1 MKIFLVEVENISKYP
16 PFFSILKCLTDLD
29 IQTVVCSLNIP
40 QNVKQYCDEHNIF
53 MINIGQ
59 DYEYKATLVKKVYNL
74 QGIRKRIWTSIDS
87 IYEEV
92 DMLWV
97 FSTITLKHLGKK
109 LMKYKYILH
118 LFELVQTLKYV
129 NKFPI
134 PTINL
139 GQYCRGAYKVVTC
152 EYNRAHITKT
162 WFKLNEL
169 PVILPNKPYGIEQLS
184 KDMNKYIDTE
194 TQEKLMGLEQKKI
207 VLYQGIVDSE
217 RPIENFI
224 KAVDKMGEEYV
235 MIIMTGSDVDYSSL
249 KSRNL
254 VVIPFIPSPYHLF
267 ITKMAYIGIV
277 CYVPNY
283 SGYSS
288 PLNSIYCAPNKIY
301 EYSRFFIPM
310 IGNDI
315 PGLSETIGK
324 FDMGVCVKN
333 LDVENICDAIQCIEE
348 KRTEF
353 SYNAKVFYE
362 SIDLKKII
370 KSMVE

>member
-1 MKIFLVEVENISKYP
+1 
-16 PFFSILKCLTDLD
+16 
-29 IQTVVCSLNIP
+29 
-40 QNVKQYCDEHNIF
+40 
-53 MINIGQ
+53 MINIEQ
-59 DYEYKATLVKKVYNL
+59 NYEYKATLVRKVYDL
-74 QGIRKRIWTSIDS
+74 HGIRKRIWASIIS
-87 IYEEV
+87 IYEEGDV
-92 DMLWV
+92 LWV
-97 FSTITLKHLGKK
+97 FSTITLKHLGKR

-129 NKFPI
+129 NNFPI

-139 GQYCRGAYKVVTC
+139 GQYCRGAYKVITC

-169 PVILPNKPYGIEQLS
+169 PVILPNKPYGIEQLP
-184 KDMNKYIDTE
+184 KDMNKYIDGE
-194 TQEKLMGLEQKKI
+194 ILESLAGVEKKKI
-207 VLYQGIVDSE
+207 VLYQGIIDRE
-217 RPIENFI
+217 RPMESFI

-235 MIIMTGSDVDYSSL
+235 MIIMTGSDVEYSSL
-249 KSRNL
+249 KSHNL
-254 VVIPFIPSPYHLF
+254 VIIPFIPSPYHLF

-301 EYSRFFIPM
+301 EYSRFSIPM

-324 FDMGVCVKN
+324 FEMGVCVKN
-333 LDVENICDAIQCIEE
+333 LDVETICEAIQCVEE
-348 KRTEF
+348 NRTEF
-353 SYNAKVFYE
+353 SYNAKTFYE
-362 SIDLKKII
+362 SIDVKKII
-370 KSMVE
+370 KSVVE